1 MRIVLLVW
9 MEVQPINKQY
19 YLIQPISKQL
29 KARIMQ
35 SGKIASQPSSA
46 HWPDLL
52 ICNLPA
58 TAHSLRNLF
67 LLLVVETVKFAVKL
81 AKVYSCLKL
90 SNSQALPVNPPQNSY
105 AKTPNRI
112 LIKILT
118 TIYNKAKV

>member
-1 MRIVLLVW
+1 MMRIVLLVW
-9 MEVQPINKQY
+9 MEVQPINKQN

-67 LLLVVETVKFAVKL
+67 LLLVVKTVKFAVI

-90 SNSQALPVNPPQNSY
+90 SNWQALLVNPPP
-105 AKTPNRI
+105 KTHTLKLQIVFLSR
-112 LIKILT
+112 
-118 TIYNKAKV
+118 Y

>member
-1 MRIVLLVW
+1 MMRIVLQVW
-9 MEVQPINKQY
+9 MKVQPINKQY

-35 SGKIASQPSSA
+35 SGKIALQPSSA
-46 HWPDLL
+46 HWPDPL

-67 LLLVVETVKFAVKL
+67 LLLVVETVKFAVI

-90 SNSQALPVNPPQNSY
+90 SKWQALAVNPPP
-105 AKTPNRI
+105 KTHTLKLQIVFLSR
-112 LIKILT
+112 
-118 TIYNKAKV
+118 Y

>member
-1 MRIVLLVW
+1 MDEGAANQQTIL
-9 MEVQPINKQY
+9 
-19 YLIQPISKQL
+19 SHSGKQL

-35 SGKIASQPSSA
+35 SGKIASQPSSS

-67 LLLVVETVKFAVKL
+67 LLLVVETVKFAVI

-90 SNSQALPVNPPQNSY
+90 SNWQALPVNPPPQNSY
-105 AKTPNRI
+105 AKTPNCI
-112 LIKILT
+112 LIKILS
-118 TIYNKAKV
+118 TIYNKAEV